1 MGWAEYL
8 DELEARLHGH
18 EAALANGEPAP
29 AELMVSEDLGPL
41 PEPLAARAG
50 AILERTQRLEALVLA
65 ERSAVARVLT
75 GSLAAAPQ
83 RQSAVY
89 LDVRA

>member
-8 DELEARLHGH
+8 DELEARLDGH
-18 EAALANGEPAP
+18 EAALAAGEAAP
-29 AELMVSEDLGPL
+29 PELMVSEDLGLL
-41 PEPLAARAG
+41 PEGLAGRAG
-50 AILERTQRLEALVLA
+50 AILERTQRLEARVLA
-65 ERSAVARVLT
+65 EQSAVARALT